1 MNENDGWG
9 EVAERASPATNSQP
23 AYFALV
29 FADGESRQA
38 LAATRAGRVAIAIER
53 HRRQRGKLPA
63 SLTDVA
69 SPLPVDPFTGRELL
83 YQRVED
89 GFVVSSS
96 GPMQASD
103 ARARDDRVWPQ
114 GVSVCLLRPGR

>member
-1 MNENDGWG
+1 M
-9 EVAERASPATNSQP
+9 ERA
-23 AYFALV
+23 
-29 FADGESRQA
+29 GQA